1 MKRETLEEAA
11 ERLIF
16 KTIGGN
22 YGIMSSDE
30 NDQVDGYYNTYE
42 EAYLTLKLKWQHQ
55 GYSEEDMIEFDKE
68 KSVVITTMGQKL
80 VRELQSTTQEETIE
94 KIAENESEYLAD
106 WEDKDMYKRGF
117 VDGAN
122 WKAQRISLMKIELNH
137 AKTLLESCEKALEDR
152 DKKAQRMYSE
162 DDVDE
167 LVNNLIDKF
176 LNYNGSSVD
185 NEKLKWFYQQLKKK

>member
-1 MKRETLEEAA
+1 MKKETLEEAA

-117 VDGAN
+117 VDGA
-122 WKAQRISLMKIELNH
+122 KYQSE
-137 AKTLLESCEKALEDR
+137 
-152 DKKAQRMYSE
+152 RMYSE
-162 DDVDE
+162 KDMIEFAIWVYLE
-167 LVNNLIDKF
+167 I
-176 LNYNGSSVD
+176 GSSKNKERTNKELFD
-185 NEKLKWFYQQLKKK
+185 EWLEQIKKK